1 VAQQSVEKTL
11 TTQLRTLLPKA
22 VAEGVR
28 ENFASGVLPA
38 FEKAT
43 QVCVC
48 VCVCVLSVCIVYMRV
63 CACVYM
69 FACVHVCE

>member
-48 VCVCVLSVCIVYMRV
+48 VCVCFKCVYSVY
-63 CACVYM
+63 ACVCM
-69 FACVHVCE
+69 CIHVCVRACM